1 WSPPEMRPGRWSAS
15 SAREGRHC
23 GRAIGTTSE
32 PEPQWAEDAR
42 RALSVSELVE
52 RARAAVAQS
61 SARLVVRGELL
72 EWRRAASGHRYGILR
87 DGRSQIPVV
96 LYARD
101 ARLLSVEP
109 ESGLEVLALGSLSV
123 Y

>member
-1 WSPPEMRPGRWSAS
+1 MRGDRWSTS
-15 SAREGRHC
+15 SARGGARYA
-23 GRAIGTTSE
+23 RAIGTTSPVHE
-32 PEPQWAEDAR
+32 AQWAEDAR
-42 RALSVSELVE
+42 QALSISELVE

-61 SARLVVRGELL
+61 SARLVVRGELI

-101 ARLLSVEP
+101 ARLLSIEP
-109 ESGLEVLALGSLSV
+109 ESGLEV
-123 Y
+123 